1 MVSGRIDLHVA
12 ACMGMKRLSEGT
24 NATAHQ
30 FITYLY
36 SCHAATV
43 QYLKLKLQGLWFNKK
58 LLKEWYSSFI
68 AHNLERHLFCFFQ
81 L

>member
-12 ACMGMKRLSEGT
+12 ACFGVKRLSGGT
-24 NATAHQ
+24 NATVHQ
-30 FITYLY
+30 FIKYLY

-43 QYLKLKLQGLWFNKK
+43 QYLKLKLQGLWFNKQ

-68 AHNLERHLFCFFQ
+68 AHNLERKFFFQ